1 MMSAYA
7 NSLQKPESFDS
18 YVRKFRVICVMHG
31 LQIGSRDDLP
41 PFLQKLAADRHLAMD
56 FWGFVGKLSDREG
69 GELNDD
75 QILAVIVEGITKEEI
90 SPEDGDL
97 KQSIDDLRAMLAGV
111 DVHGPVPIDPAPFRN
126 EADPFHNH
134 QEDTWPP
141 APPLKITEVPLNP
154 APFAS
159 GEPLTRQS
167 TPEAIIPQLDQAL
180 HRLELTNLELKH
192 HLDEIDKRMSRLEP
206 QLDELAPLKNES
218 GSRPAAET
226 RFARMDELAHRPAAP
241 ARLVLEPAILAPE
254 EEPFGRNGRP
264 SAQIPL
270 ENYAQQQGYGKAIAA
285 LLLVLALAAAG
296 FAGYRYREPLQQ
308 EFSALV
314 QKIQDKTKPASTV
327 SPTDESAAQQ
337 DAPQPAPD
345 QPLQGISTPPPV
357 NAGTHNTPNQTAAPP
372 RTPAEPDSKRKS
384 IADRVAAQVQA
395 PPDGISKAD
404 LAGAV
409 RVSPAVMESRL
420 VDSRVPAYP
429 DSAKLAGVEGSVVMQ
444 AIISRDGRVKRLHVI
459 EGDSRLRGPAVDA
472 VYKWRYRPYL
482 LDGQPVDVATTI
494 SVDFDLDR

>member
-1 MMSAYA
+1 
-7 NSLQKPESFDS
+7 
-18 YVRKFRVICVMHG
+18 
-31 LQIGSRDDLP
+31 
-41 PFLQKLAADRHLAMD
+41 
-56 FWGFVGKLSDREG
+56 
-69 GELNDD
+69 
-75 QILAVIVEGITKEEI
+75 
-90 SPEDGDL
+90 
-97 KQSIDDLRAMLAGV
+97 
-111 DVHGPVPIDPAPFRN
+111 
-126 EADPFHNH
+126 
-134 QEDTWPP
+134 
-141 APPLKITEVPLNP
+141 
-154 APFAS
+154 
-159 GEPLTRQS
+159 
-167 TPEAIIPQLDQAL
+167 
-180 HRLELTNLELKH
+180 
-192 HLDEIDKRMSRLEP
+192 MSRLEP
-206 QLDELAPLKNES
+206 QPRRT
-218 GSRPAAET
+218 GSHSKMKAEVPPT
-226 RFARMDELAHRPAAP
+226 PPKRVSQEWMSSPTGPAAP